1 MIMVLEERFQKSLQI
16 VNDKLGNYP
25 RPKEPA
31 WTRIERHKDGY
42 LMPWRLHVKDET
54 VGASIKAKLN
64 RPETL
69 PNEPSS
75 HQLRRTTTSK
85 KSLFIGPTKSQTR
98 YIHTNHFTLITEFP
112 LLWALFADFIIRD
125 FVVGTTLVTT
135 WEDPHSFT
143 NLAGIWT
150 NLYWKPSG
158 RTQPLTVSVS
168 SVWRRLWGW
177 EIQTFVWNCSLDWFR
192 HPNGVQ
198 YPTKFCSISFAN
210 SDTYS

>member
-25 RPKEPA
+25 RLEEIA

-42 LMPWRLHVKDET
+42 LMLWRLHVKDET

-85 KSLFIGPTKSQTR
+85 KSLFTGPTKSQTR
-98 YIHTNHFTLITEFP
+98 YTLIILLSLLNSLFFELYSLTLSLETLWLAPHWWPLERIP
-112 LLWALFADFIIRD
+112 LLSL
-125 FVVGTTLVTT
+125 TLQ
-135 WEDPHSFT
+135 E
-143 NLAGIWT
+143 
-150 NLYWKPSG
+150 SG
-158 RTQPLTVSVS
+158 RTCI
-168 SVWRRLWGW
+168 G
-177 EIQTFVWNCSLDWFR
+177 SLLDE
-192 HPNGVQ
+192 PNH
-198 YPTKFCSISFAN
+198 
-210 SDTYS
+210 